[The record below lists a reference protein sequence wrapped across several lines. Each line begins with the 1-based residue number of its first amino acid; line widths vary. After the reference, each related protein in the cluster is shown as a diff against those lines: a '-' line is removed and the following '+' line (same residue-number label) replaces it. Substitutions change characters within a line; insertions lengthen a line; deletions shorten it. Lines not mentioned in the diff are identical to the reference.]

1 MDPRVVD
8 RAVGV
13 IQYQS
18 LYLSLGK
25 EPVGGLVVR
34 GYGEEVLRQRRLE
47 GGNLPGNASTETGSD
62 EGVEVIDT
70 ELPQHEQPEP
80 RHIPDTEQ

>member
-25 EPVGGLVVR
+25 KPVGGLVVS
-34 GYGEEVLRQRRLE
+34 GYGEEELSQRRLK
-47 GGNLPGNASTETGSD
+47 GGNLPGNASTETGPD
-62 EGVEVIDT
+62 EA
-70 ELPQHEQPEP
+70 
-80 RHIPDTEQ
+80 